1 MTRARA
7 RGAYQLYSSAVR
19 PPQQILGIGRWRAD
33 VAAPRERQSARAGR
47 RSTDRRCYRCYRSTP
62 QTSSRSKPT
71 TQPGSKSSISSAGG
85 RAPNTCP
92 SNRSGGSTFV
102 TLTLKGV
109 PLCCNITTVN
119 LAIVSFG
126 VAATRLAAG
135 VSPLLDDPNLLRL
148 SHSGYLTIS
157 RLLAVSTR

>member
-1 MTRARA
+1 MTEK
-7 RGAYQLYSSAVR
+7 L
-19 PPQQILGIGRWRAD
+19 
-33 VAAPRERQSARAGR
+33 
-47 RSTDRRCYRCYRSTP
+47 YRCYRSTP
-62 QTSSRSKPT
+62 QTSSRPKPT

-92 SNRSGGSTFV
+92 SNRSGGSTLV

-109 PLCCNITTVN
+109 PLCCNITTLN

-135 VSPLLDDPNLLRL
+135 VSPLLDDPNLSRL
-148 SHSGYLTIS
+148 SSSGDLTTGDLTTGDLTTGYLTMSHLARPHEMSASTDS
-157 RLLAVSTR
+157 RD